1 MLSLM
6 ETTQNFLIFF
16 NFKDN
21 DLESRKDKDTYNF
34 EDIIFYHFA
43 GSGKPWKT
51 NGV

>member
-1 MLSLM
+1 MNAVINGNYSKLS
-6 ETTQNFLIFF
+6 IFF

-43 GSGKPWKT
+43 GSGKP
-51 NGV
+51 